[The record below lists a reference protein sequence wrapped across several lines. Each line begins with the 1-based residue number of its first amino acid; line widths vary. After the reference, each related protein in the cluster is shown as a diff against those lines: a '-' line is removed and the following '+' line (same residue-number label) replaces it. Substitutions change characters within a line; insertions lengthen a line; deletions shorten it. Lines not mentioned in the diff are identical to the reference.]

1 MNVNSSTDIGAR
13 GCRSRRVRGFAGHT
27 RRMISFELA
36 RALRTAGVRW
46 TPRTGDR
53 FRIEREGFDGDV
65 FTVSD
70 MTIEA
75 HEYPSG
81 TVLGFNGTTE
91 WALDSVSLEDSLW
104 LPREDQL
111 RELLRG
117 TFRSL
122 RRLAEPETRFAVEVE
137 LGGRARTF
145 EDAAAENAYAEALLA
160 LVSSVAVDLDDVDE
174 LDAADEPDRA
184 AERA

>member
-1 MNVNSSTDIGAR
+1 
-13 GCRSRRVRGFAGHT
+13 
-27 RRMISFELA
+27 MISFELA

-46 TPRTGDR
+46 SPVTGDR

-75 HEYPSG
+75 HEYASG

-122 RRLAEPETRFAVEVE
+122 RRLDGGRYAVEVE
-137 LGGRARTF
+137 LGGRPQVF
-145 EDAAAENAYAEALLA
+145 EDDAAENAYAEALLA

-174 LDAADEPDRA
+174 IA
-184 AERA
+184 

>member
-1 MNVNSSTDIGAR
+1 MNVNSPTDIGTA
-13 GCRSRRVRGFAGHT
+13 GPSSRPPSGNAGHD
-27 RRMISFELA
+27 REMISFELA
-36 RALRTAGVRW
+36 RALRTAGLRW
-46 TPRTGDR
+46 APVTGDR

-75 HEYPSG
+75 HEYETG

-91 WALDSVSLEDSLW
+91 WALDSVALDDSLW

-117 TFRSL
+117 TFRAL
-122 RRLAEPETRFAVEVE
+122 RRVAAGDGAVRFAVTVE
-137 LGGRARTF
+137 LGGEERDF
-145 EDAAAENAYAEALLA
+145 EDEVAENAYAEALLA

-174 LDAADEPDRA
+174 LA
-184 AERA
+184 

>member
-1 MNVNSSTDIGAR
+1 
-13 GCRSRRVRGFAGHT
+13 
-27 RRMISFELA
+27 MISSELA

-46 TPRTGDR
+46 TPVTGDR

-91 WALDSVSLEDSLW
+91 WALDSVSVEDSLW

-122 RRLAEPETRFAVEVE
+122 RRTARARFEVEVE
-137 LGGRARTF
+137 LGGRPRVF
-145 EDAAAENAYAEALLA
+145 EDDAAENAYAEALLA
-160 LVSSVAVDLDDVDE
+160 LVSSVAVDLDDVV
-174 LDAADEPDRA
+174 
-184 AERA
+184 

>member
-1 MNVNSSTDIGAR
+1 MNVNSPTDIETGGPSSRPPSGNAR
-13 GCRSRRVRGFAGHT
+13 HDRG
-27 RRMISFELA
+27 MISFELA
-36 RALRTAGVRW
+36 RALRTAGLRW
-46 TPRTGDR
+46 APVTGDR

-75 HEYPSG
+75 HEYETG

-91 WALDSVSLEDSLW
+91 WALDSVALDDSLW

-122 RRLAEPETRFAVEVE
+122 RRTAPTEAPVRFAVTIEI
-137 LGGRARTF
+137 GGGERDF
-145 EDAAAENAYAEALLA
+145 EDEVAENAYAEALLA
-160 LVSSVAVDLDDVDE
+160 LISSVAVDLDDVDE
-174 LDAADEPDRA
+174 LV
-184 AERA
+184 

>member
-1 MNVNSSTDIGAR
+1 
-13 GCRSRRVRGFAGHT
+13 
-27 RRMISFELA
+27 MISCELA

-46 TPRTGDR
+46 TPVTGDH
-53 FRIEREGFDGDV
+53 FRIERDGFDGDV
-65 FTVSD
+65 FTVSE

-122 RRLAEPETRFAVEVE
+122 RRVTEPQLRFVVEVV
-137 LGGRARTF
+137 LGGQLRNF
-145 EDAAAENAYAEALLA
+145 DDAAAENAYAQALLA
-160 LVSSVAVDLDDVDE
+160 LVSSVAVDLDDVDALE
-174 LDAADEPDRA
+174 GNVLDADTVGAPCRADERA
-184 AERA
+184 